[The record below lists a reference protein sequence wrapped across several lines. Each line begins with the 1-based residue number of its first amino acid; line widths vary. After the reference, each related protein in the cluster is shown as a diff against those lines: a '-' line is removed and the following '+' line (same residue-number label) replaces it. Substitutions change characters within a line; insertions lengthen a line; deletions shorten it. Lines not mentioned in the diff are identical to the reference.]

1 MIKYGSVKIGQNLLF
16 FFSGEKKSNKCRK
29 LEVIELSIW
38 YCNQT
43 QGDQVLDRDSCYF
56 STMSLV
62 IHVPWVKLV
71 VKKVERER
79 PSSLAL
85 YAFPASAYQWRNKEH
100 YVLAPP

>member
-16 FFSGEKKSNKCRK
+16 FFFRK

-71 VKKVERER
+71 VKELNANDRV
-79 PSSLAL
+79 
-85 YAFPASAYQWRNKEH
+85 
-100 YVLAPP
+100 V